1 MNIDEVQY
9 LLSAPNADSGYST
22 PGSVYNSNGMYCST
36 TQVNLS
42 TVLNNLFPDLT
53 GPQNAAQ
60 QVDYQCVFVYNSDDT
75 DTMISPVVWIPAS
88 SVTSSCI
95 TWAYALD
102 PTGVSNYNSGSQQAL
117 QISSPYVAPAGI
129 SSYSAPS
136 ATVSGGLEAGN
147 IGPGQV
153 LPVWIRRTATGNPG
167 TSQFNFQVTFNT
179 IS

>member
-9 LLSAPNADSGYST
+9 LLSAPNASAGYAS

-42 TVLNNLFPDLT
+42 VALNNLFPDLT

-60 QVDYQCVFVYNSDDT
+60 QIDYQCVFMYNSDET
-75 DTMISPVVWIPAS
+75 DTMVSPTVWIPSS
-88 SVTSSCI
+88 SVTSSVI
-95 TWAYALD
+95 AWAIGLD
-102 PTGVSNYNSGSQQAL
+102 PTGVSAYNTDDEQAL
-117 QISSPYVAPAGI
+117 LISSPYIAPPGINWRGPSVSVAGG
-129 SSYSAPS
+129 
-136 ATVSGGLEAGN
+136 VSAGN

-153 LPVWIRRTATGNPG
+153 CPVWIRRTATGNPG
-167 TSQFNFQVTFNT
+167 TSEFNLQVTFNT